1 MGILDKKNKVSP
13 ESQSQMPGPEFQAA
27 QDELIKLIQQQEN
40 ASFFRRQF
48 VIPIRNFFH
57 SMFPT
62 VGWFKSSLALAFEK
76 FAALRAK
83 QPVVVRDSNES
94 KKSKGI
100 SFSSLLS
107 SSKSQNNDSQSNVET
122 PDKQVGEAFQMYI
135 QGNATINQNIK
146 DALKQYIAHQKQF
159 SLGTVSESTNESR
172 GLWRKVRS
180 AIQSHKGSQVI
191 LDDVMSKIK
200 TLYPAAI
207 ADDKQYE
214 YEEEIKNT
222 IKAKTSTATM
232 HAQGLKPTGSNHDSA
247 FCGDKNSY
255 RFGSLFSSNPPSA
268 QEKLD
273 EAATELQERINNLN
287 NQHDPSSCWYIANID
302 SLQKE
307 LTELLGLKLGS
318 NEGDNAQAIGQVRG
332 KINVSINK
340 AKISLLAANDRQWD
354 AHLKESFLAGAK
366 TKFNQLYEDIN
377 ALDCSLVNVNEDE
390 NTYNL

>member
-62 VGWFKSSLALAFEK
+62 VGWFKSSLALALEK
-76 FAALRAK
+76 FVALREK
-83 QPVVVRDSNES
+83 QPVVVRDSNEP
-94 KKSKGI
+94 KKSQGI
-100 SFSSLLS
+100 SFSSLLP
-107 SSKSQNNDSQSNVET
+107 SSKDSQSNVET
-122 PDKQVGEAFQMYI
+122 PDKQIGEAFQVYI
-135 QGNATINQNIK
+135 QDNGTINQNIK

-159 SLGTVSESTNESR
+159 SLSTVSESTNESR

-180 AIQSHKGSQVI
+180 AIQSHKGAEVI

-232 HAQGLKPTGSNHDSA
+232 HDQGFKPTGSNHDSA

-273 EAATELQERINNLN
+273 EAATALQERINNLN
-287 NQHDPSSCWYIANID
+287 NQHNPSSCWYIANIK
-302 SLQKE
+302 SLQE
-307 LTELLGLKLGS
+307 DLTELLGLKLGS
-318 NEGDNAQAIGQVRG
+318 NEGNNAQAIYNVSG
-332 KINVSINK
+332 KINAFINK
-340 AKISLLAANDRQWD
+340 AKISLVAANDRQSD
-354 AHLKESFLAGAK
+354 AHLKKSSLDLNGAK
-366 TKFNQLYEDIN
+366 IKLTQLYKDIN
-377 ALDCSLVNVNEDE
+377 VLDCSLVNSSEE
-390 NTYNL
+390 TYHL

>member
-1 MGILDKKNKVSP
+1 MFDKKNKVSP
-13 ESQSQMPGPEFQAA
+13 ESQSQVLDPEFQAA

-62 VGWFKSSLALAFEK
+62 VGWFKSSLALALEK
-76 FAALRAK
+76 FVALREK
-83 QPVVVRDSNES
+83 QPVVVRDSNEP
-94 KKSKGI
+94 KKSQGI
-100 SFSSLLS
+100 SFSSLLP

-122 PDKQVGEAFQMYI
+122 PDKQIGEAFQVYI
-135 QGNATINQNIK
+135 QGNGTINQNIK

-159 SLGTVSESTNESR
+159 SLSTVSESTNESR

-180 AIQSHKGSQVI
+180 AIQSHKGAEVI

-273 EAATELQERINNLN
+273 EAATELQERIKNLN
-287 NQHDPSSCWYIANID
+287 NKNDDSSCWYIANIED
-302 SLQKE
+302 LQPRLISLLE
-307 LTELLGLKLGS
+307 LKLGS
-318 NEGDNAQAIGQVRG
+318 NEGDNAQAIREESLRVDVFIKR
-332 KINVSINK
+332 
-340 AKISLLAANDRQWD
+340 AKISLVAADDRQWD
-354 AHLKESFLAGAK
+354 THLKKSLLAGAK
-366 TKFNQLYEDIN
+366 TKLTQLYEDIK